1 MNSQW
6 TMVLELKTSLGE
18 WCSLT
23 RKEPEA
29 LRFAPFLKPLTLG
42 KSRHPKGTKTASS
55 SLQRVPCQLSRP
67 GSLSAPTPL
76 HFPSI
81 RLARPCL
88 HPEPPL
94 MTMERPLFW
103 TILGQLRILTPTRLQ
118 ITPGRKSP
126 LGVLPDLLP
135 PNLQLEPSLGLRHK
149 TVSLFAPQLLL
160 HLILTLNPNPKP

>member
-1 MNSQW
+1 
-6 TMVLELKTSLGE
+6 
-18 WCSLT
+18 
-23 RKEPEA
+23 
-29 LRFAPFLKPLTLG
+29 
-42 KSRHPKGTKTASS
+42 
-55 SLQRVPCQLSRP
+55 
-67 GSLSAPTPL
+67 
-76 HFPSI
+76 
-81 RLARPCL
+81 
-88 HPEPPL
+88 

-118 ITPGRKSP
+118 ITPGPESP